1 MKVFPHLCGYNGK
14 AIYDKDNLQ
23 LGSDWKWHIFS
34 FQNHLQLLFG
44 ISLEEIQS
52 VMCYS
57 AGIAAYRRR
66 IRRRISLFVV
76 QITCTLIWTKANIIS
91 ILLSGC
97 STIQFYLYIFIAFL
111 KINLNI
117 VFL

>member
-1 MKVFPHLCGYNGK
+1 MVHFIGTDKRKQATG
-14 AIYDKDNLQ
+14 IYT
-23 LGSDWKWHIFS
+23 
-34 FQNHLQLLFG
+34 
-44 ISLEEIQS
+44 QS

-117 VFL
+117 VFLWQILTDMDPFCV